1 MKSSRQRE
9 SEMTEGEME
18 VRVIRK
24 VQEAEGIAS
33 FYLAACEGTVLPSFS
48 AGSHIDVHTPAGA
61 VRQYSLCNS
70 ADERDHYQVA
80 ILKDPQ
86 SRGGSVSM
94 HEDVAVGSVLR
105 ISTPRNH
112 FPLKEV
118 QGVPLLLAGGIGVT
132 PILCMAERLSASD
145 AAFEMHYFARSKSS
159 MAFQDRIACSA
170 FASHVQFHFDDEI
183 ESRIDLSS
191 LLEMPASGR
200 RLYVCGPSGFLEAV
214 RSIAANRGWPT
225 DHVHFEYFAAAPIEP
240 GSTSAF
246 TVTLASS
253 GQVLDIPEN
262 KSVADILLENG
273 VDIPLSCEQGV
284 CGTCVT
290 RILEGVPDHRDM
302 YFSDE
307 EHAANDQFT
316 PCCSRAKSGNLLL
329 DL

>member
-1 MKSSRQRE
+1 
-9 SEMTEGEME
+9 MTEGEME

-33 FYLAACEGTVLPSFS
+33 FYLASCDGSVLPSFS
-48 AGSHIDVHTPAGA
+48 AGSHIDVHTPAGP

-70 ADERDHYQVA
+70 AQKRDHYQIA

-94 HEDVAVGSVLR
+94 HEDIEAGSILR

-112 FPLKEV
+112 FPLMEV
-118 QGVPLLLAGGIGVT
+118 DGSPLLLAGGIGVT

-145 AAFEMHYFARSKSS
+145 AMFEMHYFARSRSS
-159 MAFQDRIACSA
+159 MAFQDRIRSSG
-170 FASHVQFHFDDEI
+170 FASQVQCHFDDEI
-183 ESRIDLSS
+183 ESRIDLGS
-191 LLEMPASGR
+191 LLQSPAPGR
-200 RLYVCGPSGFLEAV
+200 RIYVCGPLGFLEAV
-214 RSIAANRGWPT
+214 RSMAVASGWPN
-225 DHVHFEYFAAAPIEP
+225 DQVHFEYFAAAPIEP

-253 GQVLDIPEN
+253 GQVLDVPED
-262 KSVADILLENG
+262 KSVADVLLDNG
-273 VDIPLSCEQGV
+273 IDLPLSCEQGV

-290 RILEGVPDHRDM
+290 RILEGTPDHRDM

-307 EHAANDQFT
+307 ERAADNQFT
-316 PCCSRAKSGNLLL
+316 PCCSRAKTSNLLL